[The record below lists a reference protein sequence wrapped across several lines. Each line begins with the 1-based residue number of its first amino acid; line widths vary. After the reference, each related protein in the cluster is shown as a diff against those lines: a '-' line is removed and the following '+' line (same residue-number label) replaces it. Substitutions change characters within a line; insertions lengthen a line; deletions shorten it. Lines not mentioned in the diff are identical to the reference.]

1 MSIAERTSF
10 IGRSAAH
17 GWRNVFA
24 VLTAGTLILTACG
37 GSAPAK
43 EPTTEPQPTQE
54 SKSTQVPSPQATAT
68 LIPTSEPSPAPLAKR
83 EQTVDAMWY
92 STDDNGDA
100 IGGSSPTRVTIE
112 PNPEGKFRLGIFENE
127 VGGTGDM
134 WSATA
139 WTSTIVAALLTNTDI
154 SSSQV
159 SWDVAGRIDGPSAG
173 GLMTAAVIAALR
185 GKKVREDA
193 TMTGTINPDGTIGP
207 VGGIP
212 HKIEGSAKKGKKLIL
227 VPAGQ
232 RYDFDRNQQTNVDLV
247 ELGRTLDV
255 EVKEVSDIYQAYNL
269 LTGDDLPRL
278 AKTNARPDVAPQIFN
293 RLQAKT
299 KEWQVRYSD
308 VVGRAESADE
318 NVRELMN
325 STGFLEIAE
334 ARLNKSN
341 DYLSQGLP
349 SAAYSTAREA
359 WLYASAYEKVSRL
372 IKIYL
377 EEGFEKTAAVLQSEA
392 VGGKVT
398 AVAELLKTEKPKT
411 LSDANALLIGY
422 SNLSRGLASW
432 LAGQNLLSR
441 TVAAMKEGEG
451 PKTKEEELVVLLYTA
466 VYYEAADMFVETAK
480 DAVAVGNGQPG
491 SPLPAKLDIENTS
504 DFFRRA
510 AEANFALFESTVLKP
525 AAESRG
531 MSTDAIKSTFKSR
544 DIDYGIGLGA
554 LEAIGL
560 LESYFKDKEAYEYA
574 KLGAAMQAYAV
585 SNQMVAKYYSLGAK
599 LNDKLEIE
607 GYSNDKALLN
617 MLDLADEQARYS
629 MNALAENGED
639 VSMYA
644 IYYETG
650 RLGRD
655 GDATDKMNALA
666 DYWFAYIQ
674 SRAVAYLARVGVNR

>member
-1 MSIAERTSF
+1 MKTALAPLRRLIAMM
-10 IGRSAAH
+10 
-17 GWRNVFA
+17 
-24 VLTAGTLILTACG
+24 TAGSLLLSACA
-37 GSAPAK
+37 GSTPGK
-43 EPTTEPQPTQE
+43 EPT
-54 SKSTQVPSPQATAT
+54 SAPQATQDVKPTATPPKPEPTAT
-68 LIPTSEPSPAPLAKR
+68 LIPASTPTPAPAIKR

-92 STDDNGDA
+92 STDDSGAA
-100 IGGSSPTRVTIE
+100 IGGSSPTRVRIE
-112 PNPEGKFRLGIFENE
+112 PNPEGKFRLGMFENE

-134 WSATA
+134 WNATA
-139 WTSTIVAALLTNTDI
+139 WTATIVGALLTNTDI
-154 SSSQV
+154 NSSQV

-173 GLMTAAVIAALR
+173 GLMTTAVIAVLR

-212 HKIEGSAKKGKKLIL
+212 HKIEGSAKNGKKLIL

-232 RYDFDRNQQTNVDLV
+232 RYDYDANKKTNVDVV
-247 ELGRTLDV
+247 ELGRTLGV
-255 EVKEVSDIYQAYNL
+255 EVREVADIYQAYNL
-269 LTGDDLPRL
+269 LTGDELPRL
-278 AKTNARPDVAPQIFN
+278 AKSSARPEVAPQIFN

-308 VVGRAESADE
+308 IVGRAQSVDK
-318 NVRELMN
+318 NVREVLDN
-325 STGFLEIAE
+325 TGFLELAE
-334 ARLNKSN
+334 QRLNKSN

-359 WLYASAYEKVSRL
+359 WLYASAYEKVARL
-372 IKIYL
+372 VKIYL
-377 EEGFEKTAAVLQSEA
+377 DDGFEQTAAVLQSEA
-392 VGGKVT
+392 IGGKVA
-398 AVAELLKTEKPKT
+398 AVADLLKSEKPKT
-411 LSDANALLIGY
+411 LSDANALLIAY

-432 LAGQNLLSR
+432 LAGQNLLAR

-480 DAVAVGNGQPG
+480 DAVAVGSGQPG
-491 SPLPAKLDIENTS
+491 SPLPAQLDIENTS

-510 AEANFALFESTVLKP
+510 AESNFALFESTVLKP

-554 LEAIGL
+554 LEAINL
-560 LESYFKDKEAYEYA
+560 LDSYFKDKEAFEYA

-599 LNDKLEIE
+599 FNDKLEIE
-607 GYSNDKALLN
+607 GYANDKALVN

-629 MNALAENGED
+629 MNGLAQNGED

-644 IYYETG
+644 VYYETG

-655 GDATDKMNALA
+655 GDANDKINALA

-674 SRAVAYLARVGVNR
+674 SRAVAYLARVGVSR